1 MKLVFLFLCLS
12 SVSHCQNVLFG
23 GIIPVAYSP
32 KLGVT
37 ESQFNSPY
45 LKGVQI
51 DTNDFKWPPNSSAG
65 IYRASMGNFNEYFA
79 LNTTASNV
87 AYFITGDL
95 PQRSTNR
102 SNWLRI
108 AFQLGDFAPIVR
120 KLTSETSQSSESVII
135 VDSSQECRYL
145 RTACADS
152 FTWSIL
158 TTANSTD
165 LLNKLMGLKY
175 DIYGKSVLFA
185 ICDGDIASSFSLLT
199 ITKLLETGLYFG
211 SRVFV
216 FSKTDMSK
224 KENVEKF
231 NAFKNAGA
239 DLTVV
244 TPALS
249 SAKEGPVELTVK
261 VLEQLSK
268 TAVTTTD
275 SVFVDGE
282 YVKFTGANFLRLIHK
297 TEVII
302 NLSNREKYKVCFTM
316 DGFLCVIDA
325 DFTEIRGNSGVSSYV
340 GVYDQR
346 TGELVI
352 SSDISERPVVKL
364 LAFQDVTFLPSLS
377 QPKYSMASQMITEI
391 FSDLPYNFQIYEVP
405 FNKSLPI
412 QLSIEEYLSG
422 SNVSMAMSAFPL
434 PIDTDTRV
442 RHTETVLYDGIVMV
456 KSRATS
462 KVVLFRIFD
471 SLSGFIWL
479 CVFASLLVV
488 AIIFFIIKI
497 VNDWQT
503 RELGTVPDD
512 QDTSL
517 FTRFLTVIFRN
528 FSAVLLAKMILKP
541 KQTSLRVLYQSY
553 WMASILFVAT
563 YAASLAE
570 QRFVVRNTV
579 MPFNSLD
586 GLLRNSMN
594 YRWIFLQN
602 SSVVWKIQQS
612 RDAVLRDLWIKAEKE
627 WPKEMIVMS
636 VAEASDRI
644 SNDDHLILIAS
655 RLEATQILS
664 EECNLEKSGPV
675 EYLYGLGFLLSGDD
689 AFANRLTQ
697 QISSL
702 SDEHVFTA
710 IESRALGIG
719 DCPVSWEKIN
729 MQKKPFS
736 LKELGGL
743 FIIVLVGLIIAF
755 IVAAIEFAIESF
767 PMYRQWKRGTIRFG
781 ETYPGEVLNVQDDGI
796 WIRLLDKESTA
807 FVDVSH
813 IKTTRGHDGRVHLE
827 LGSYVKAT
835 YLGNDPCTANPI
847 FNVTEEKTFKPDVA
861 EAVPPNNQPSGQ

>member
-1 MKLVFLFLCLS
+1 MFHSHTQHKLRLTLLTS
-12 SVSHCQNVLFG
+12 
-23 GIIPVAYSP
+23 A
-32 KLGVT
+32 
-37 ESQFNSPY
+37 
-45 LKGVQI
+45 
-51 DTNDFKWPPNSSAG
+51 AG

-135 VDSSQECRYL
+135 VDSSQ
-145 RTACADS
+145 A
-152 FTWSIL
+152 
-158 TTANSTD
+158 
-165 LLNKLMGLKY
+165 
-175 DIYGKSVLFA
+175 
-185 ICDGDIASSFSLLT
+185 LLT
-199 ITKLLETGLYFG
+199 CTPNFLFHHTQ
-211 SRVFV
+211 
-216 FSKTDMSK
+216 SK

-297 TEVII
+297 
-302 NLSNREKYKVCFTM
+302 
-316 DGFLCVIDA
+316 
-325 DFTEIRGNSGVSSYV
+325 
-340 GVYDQR
+340 
-346 TGELVI
+346 
-352 SSDISERPVVKL
+352 
-364 LAFQDVTFLPSLS
+364 
-377 QPKYSMASQMITEI
+377 
-391 FSDLPYNFQIYEVP
+391 
-405 FNKSLPI
+405 
-412 QLSIEEYLSG
+412 
-422 SNVSMAMSAFPL
+422 VSMAMSAFPL

-602 SSVVWKIQQS
+602 SSVVWKIQVSSVPLTFGTGIFFKQS

-767 PMYRQWKRGTIRFG
+767 PMYRQWKRVNFTGTIRFG